1 MVHYEKGQR
10 REHNIGCGA
19 VGVVDLARMVALP
32 CRVFILGGTRTPSI
46 WPGHR
51 YFPRRQGRW
60 SADDQGQCACFLHL
74 SSFDLVR
81 ATVHSL
87 GSAITLVSATPMRF
101 PYSLMCAA
109 ILGLFVVA
117 HAISIH
123 GVKLP
128 STQASTSAPSSTTRR
143 SVPATTP
150 PRPVSSSSPSPP
162 PAGWARHQ
170 IRVTRSASTPSAVP
184 SSI

>member
-1 MVHYEKGQR
+1 
-10 REHNIGCGA
+10 
-19 VGVVDLARMVALP
+19 MVAFP
-32 CRVFILGGTRTPSI
+32 CRVFILGGTRTPSV

-81 ATVHSL
+81 ATVHFL
-87 GSAITLVSATPMRF
+87 GSAITLVNATPMRF
-101 PYSLMCAA
+101 PYSMMCAA

-123 GVKLP
+123 EVKLP

-150 PRPVSSSSPSPP
+150 PRPVSSSSPSPSP
-162 PAGWARHQ
+162 PGGPA
-170 IRVTRSASTPSAVP
+170 TRSVSRDPCQLHRRCHRRFESERVGLHLRWVL
-184 SSI
+184 